1 MCNIS
6 PDLADYSI
14 IIYKPFAFV
23 IFAVGQMYIEHWTN
37 GRFSMMN
44 FYQPRIRQSDRW
56 GLLGNNNYLKLNSPK
71 DYVKQVKLSAVCIF
85 VRIPWICSNSSLS
98 VFYSDLL
105 SLVVRC
111 SILYSYQQ
119 TKRNLKLL
127 QFNIGSNQ
135 VRFWTWFFQA
145 YDHHHN
151 TIL

>member
-6 PDLADYSI
+6 QHLADYSI

-23 IFAVGQMYIEHWTN
+23 IFAVGQMYIERFTN

-85 VRIPWICSNSSLS
+85 VRIPWICSNSSLL

-105 SLVVRC
+105 R
-111 SILYSYQQ
+111 
-119 TKRNLKLL
+119 
-127 QFNIGSNQ
+127 
-135 VRFWTWFFQA
+135 
-145 YDHHHN
+145 
-151 TIL
+151 